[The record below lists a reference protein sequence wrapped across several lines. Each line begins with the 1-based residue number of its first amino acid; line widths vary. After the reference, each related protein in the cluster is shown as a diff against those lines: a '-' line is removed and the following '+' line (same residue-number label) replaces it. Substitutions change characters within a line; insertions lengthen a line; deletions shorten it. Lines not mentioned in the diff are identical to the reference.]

1 MQKEIEENRDG
12 NSYKKSE
19 KSLLYAARKFGNK
32 DTASTLS
39 IL

>member
-1 MQKEIEENRDG
+1 MQKEIEENPDG

-19 KSLLYAARKFGNK
+19 NFLLYAAWKSGNK